1 MSQPRQNRYPGAQ
14 PFSTEQQHIFFGR
27 DDDVARLHRLIKTQ
41 PLVVLYAKS
50 GMGKSSLLNA
60 GIVPAVLREG
70 DYTPLHIRFNAWTEG
85 KTDTPADIARTA
97 ISPEGSKRTFL
108 DSLIENEL
116 SLWHELKE
124 TQLLS
129 GGQRKYLLVFDQF
142 EELFTYPPEA
152 IATFREQLAEALYT
166 KIPQRYRRVLEGQI
180 EAGTCQIHDEEFD
193 RLQEPLPLRIVL
205 SIRADRM
212 HLMDR
217 LSDSLPDI
225 LAHCYELDALTADQ
239 AAAAVT
245 EPAAQ
250 PGDFASPAFG
260 YSPEAVQHI
269 LDFLDDSEGRI
280 ETVHL
285 QILCRHFEERAERE
299 GIRYF
304 EKNTLGDLGGIID
317 GFYHRQLDTLGAGE
331 ARRNARL
338 LIEEGLIVSENS
350 QRLTMHE
357 AQIASLFRVPREHL
371 ALLVDGGLLRAEPA
385 LRGGYAYE
393 LSHDTLVVPALK
405 ARTERR
411 EQEAAEAQAQQE
423 KAAAEALAEERR
435 KRQRS
440 RNAALVLG
448 FLMALAVAAA
458 VFAVFQTKKA
468 RAAQAEAE
476 QQKTEA
482 ERQRQVAEA
491 QRDRADSHQRLAELS
506 AKDALTQ
513 KEKAELQQ
521 LLAEK
526 AERAAR
532 SLAAK
537 GERLETTISGADTY
551 GFLMQSG
558 NGYMKQGDYRNAL
571 TYFAT
576 ARFMGEKPEAERA
589 IAAAKTGLEAERH
602 FAEGELDRAEAAY
615 RTVRRGFPQDTAFVT
630 RRLGEI
636 QTARRV
642 FEEKT
647 RGKNPQDIQTLSL
660 AGQRLATLPAALA
673 ELPNL
678 LELDL
683 SRNPQL
689 SQLPSQIGRLKNLR
703 KLIVMDAGLGS
714 LPAEF
719 GQLTQLEQLN
729 LVGNGRLTSIPAE
742 IGQLRSLQELNLG
755 GCRITAL
762 PAAIGRLSQ
771 LRNLNLSGTSLRQL
785 PPELAQL
792 SGLHTLDLSSIPAL
806 DFRQSLPIVLRLSGL
821 QNLNL
826 SGNDLAQP
834 ELLAG
839 ISNLPNLVSL
849 DLSFNNLKT
858 LPPEIA
864 QLKNLKTLSLKD
876 NPMSEASLAQIRAW
890 LPGCRVDF

>member
-1 MSQPRQNRYPGAQ
+1 MSQPKQNRYPGAQ

-27 DDDVARLHRLIKTQ
+27 DDDVARLHRLIKTE

-85 KTDTPADIARTA
+85 KTDTPADIARSA
-97 ISPEGSKRTFL
+97 ISPEGSQTTFL

-124 TQLLS
+124 NQLLS

-152 IATFREQLAEALYT
+152 IAAFREQMAEALYT

-180 EAGTCQIHDEEFD
+180 EVGTCQLHDDEFD
-193 RLQEPLPLRIVL
+193 RLQEPVQLRIVL
-205 SIRADRM
+205 SIRSDRM

-217 LSDSLPDI
+217 LSESLPDI
-225 LAHCYELDALTADQ
+225 LAHCYELDALSADQ

-260 YSPEAVQHI
+260 YSHEAVQHI
-269 LDFLDDSEGRI
+269 LQFLDDSEGRI

-285 QILCRHFEERAERE
+285 QILCRNFEERAARE
-299 GIRYF
+299 GIRFF
-304 EKNTLGDLGGIID
+304 EKNTLGDLEGIID
-317 GFYHRQLDTLGAGE
+317 GFYHRQLDALGTGE

-338 LIEEGLIVSENS
+338 LIEEGLIVPENS

-357 AQIASLFRVPREHL
+357 AQIDSLFRVPREHL
-371 ALLVDGGLLRAEPA
+371 SRLVDGGLLRAEPA

-411 EQEAAEAQAQQE
+411 EQEAAEALSQQA
-423 KAAAEALAEERR
+423 KAAAEAIAEERR

-440 RNAALVLG
+440 RNAALGLG
-448 FLMALAVAAA
+448 FLAALAVAAA
-458 VFAVFQTKKA
+458 VFAFFQEKKA

-476 QQKTEA
+476 RQKTEA
-482 ERQRQVAEA
+482 QQQRQAALE
-491 QRDRADSHQRLAELS
+491 QKDRADNNQRLAELS
-506 AKDALTQ
+506 AKEALTQ
-513 KEKAELQQ
+513 QEKAELQR

-589 IAAAKTGLEAERH
+589 ITTAKTGLEAERH
-602 FAEGELDRAEAAY
+602 FAEGELERAGAAY
-615 RTVRRGFPQDTAFVT
+615 RALRRDFPQDTAFVT

-636 QTARRV
+636 QTAQRV

-647 RGKNPQDIQTLSL
+647 MGKNAADIQTLSL

-673 ELPNL
+673 GLSNLREL
-678 LELDL
+678 EL

-689 SQLPSQIGRLKNLR
+689 AQLPSWIGRLKNLR
-703 KLIVMDAGLGS
+703 KLIVTDAGLNS
-714 LPAEF
+714 LPAEL

-729 LVGNGRLTSIPAE
+729 LVGNGKLTSIPAE

-762 PAAIGRLSQ
+762 PSAIGRLSQ
-771 LRNLNLSGTSLRQL
+771 LRSLNVSSTSLRQL

-792 SGLHTLDLSSIPAL
+792 SGLRTLDLSSAPAL
-806 DFRQSLPIVLRLSGL
+806 DFGRSLPLVFRLSGL

-826 SGNDLAQP
+826 SGSDLAQP

-839 ISNLPNLVSL
+839 LPNLPNLMSL
-849 DLSFNNLKT
+849 DLSFNNLKS
-858 LPPEIA
+858 LPPDLA
-864 QLKNLKTLSLKD
+864 QLKNLKTLSLKE
-876 NPMSEASLAQIRAW
+876 NPIDPTTLAQIRAW

>member
-1 MSQPRQNRYPGAQ
+1 MSPSKQNRYPGAQ
-14 PFSTEQQHIFFGR
+14 PFSTDQQHIFFGR
-27 DDDVARLHRLIKTQ
+27 DHDVARLHRLIKTE
-41 PLVVLYAKS
+41 PLVVMYAKS

-70 DYTPLHIRFNAWTEG
+70 DYTPLNIRFNAWTEG
-85 KTDTPADIARTA
+85 KTELPADIARTA
-97 ISPEGSKRTFL
+97 ISPDGSKKTFL

-152 IATFREQLAEALYT
+152 IAAFREQLAEALYT

-180 EAGTCQIHDEEFD
+180 EAGTCQLHDDEFD
-193 RLQEPLPLRIVL
+193 LLQEPVQLRIVL

-245 EPAAQ
+245 APAAQ
-250 PGDFASPAFG
+250 LGDFASPAFT
-260 YSPEAVQHI
+260 YSPEAVRHI

-285 QILCRHFEERAERE
+285 QILCRNFEERATLE
-299 GIRYF
+299 GIRHF
-304 EKNTLGDLGGIID
+304 EKNTLGDLEGIID

-331 ARRNARL
+331 ARLNARL
-338 LIEEGLIVSENS
+338 LIEEGLIVPENS

-357 AQIASLFRVPREHL
+357 AQIASIFKVPREHL
-371 ALLVDGGLLRAEPA
+371 SRLVDGGLLRAEPA

-411 EQEAAEAQAQQE
+411 EQEAAEAQARRGR
-423 KAAAEALAEERR
+423 AAAEALAEERR

-440 RNAALVLG
+440 RNAALILG
-448 FLMALAVAAA
+448 FLATLAVIAAA
-458 VFAVFQTKKA
+458 FAVFQTQKA
-468 RAAQAEAE
+468 RAAETEALR
-476 QQKTEA
+476 QKTEA
-482 ERQRQVAEA
+482 QQQRQVAIE
-491 QRDRADSHQRLAELS
+491 QKDRADNNQRLAELS

-537 GERLETTISGADTY
+537 GNQLETTISGADTY

-558 NGYMKQGDYRNAL
+558 GAYMTQGDYRNAL

-576 ARFMGEKPEAERA
+576 ARFTSEKPEAERA
-589 IAAAKTGLEAERH
+589 IAAAKQGLEAEQL
-602 FAEGELDRAEAAY
+602 FAKGELQPAEAAY
-615 RTVRRGFPQDTAFVT
+615 RATQRGFPQDTLFVP

-636 QTARRV
+636 QFARSV

-647 RGKNPQDIQTLSL
+647 KGKNPQDIQTLSL
-660 AGQRLATLPAALA
+660 ARQQLPTFPAAIAALSNLQTLNLSNSA
-673 ELPNL
+673 APHLPTWI
-678 LELDL
+678 E
-683 SRNPQL
+683 
-689 SQLPSQIGRLKNLR
+689 RLKNLR
-703 KLIVMDAGLGS
+703 ELDIADANLSS
-714 LPAEF
+714 LPREIGNLAA
-719 GQLTQLEQLN
+719 LERLN
-729 LVGNGRLTSIPAE
+729 LVNNGYLEAVPAE
-742 IGQLRSLQELNLG
+742 LGQLRSLQELNLG
-755 GCRITAL
+755 YCNIGTL
-762 PAAIGRLSQ
+762 PSSVGRLA
-771 LRNLNLSGTSLRQL
+771 NLSKLILTNTPLRQL
-785 PPELAQL
+785 PGELAQL
-792 SGLHTLDLSSIPAL
+792 NVLHTLDLSEMSVM
-806 DFRQSLPIVLRLSGL
+806 DFGQSLPLVFRLPSLRT
-821 QNLNL
+821 LNL
-826 SGNDLAQP
+826 SRNRLAQP
-834 ELLAG
+834 ELLSG
-839 ISNLPNLVSL
+839 ISGLQNLTSL
-849 DLSFNNLKT
+849 DLSFNELKT

-876 NPMSEASLAQIRAW
+876 NPMDAAALAQIRAW
-890 LPGCRVDF
+890 LPDCRVEF